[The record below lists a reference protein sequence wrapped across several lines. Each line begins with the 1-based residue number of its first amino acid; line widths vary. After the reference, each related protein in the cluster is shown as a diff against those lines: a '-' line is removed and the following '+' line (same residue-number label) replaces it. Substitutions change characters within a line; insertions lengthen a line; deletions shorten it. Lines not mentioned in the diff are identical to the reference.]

1 MKNTLEG
8 INSTLPEPKNEQV
21 TRKTMAEIS
30 ATEQQQKKMTR
41 NEDSFRDLWDNMQVT
56 WVIEEEK

>member
-30 ATEQQQKKMTR
+30 ATAQQQKKMTR